1 MNPIVSISLPACRRH
16 TVVHR
21 IARTYWPWLR
31 PPIGSGVA
39 KARAESEGGC
49 SDCLT
54 VTMSDSSASTQVS
67 ESVRIERDGDVAL
80 VIVNNPPVNALSWHV
95 RQGLFDGITQATES
109 GASAIVVICD
119 GRTFIAGA
127 DISEFGGNV
136 PKAAGL
142 QEVQA
147 AMEDAPVPVIAAIH
161 GTALGGGLE
170 VALCADYR
178 VAVASAKFGLPEVNL
193 GLLPGAGGTQRLP
206 RLVGVPKAL
215 EMMTTGR
222 HVSSGEAKEGGLVD
236 DVVDSDDLDDL
247 RTAAVAFANRAV
259 AENMPRTRVRDRNE
273 LVEQHKGDDE
283 VFANFRKGIARKTR
297 GFLAPEYNIQCIEA
311 AANLPFDDGLKVEGK
326 LFMEL
331 MTGPQSAAQRYYFFA
346 ERAAN
351 KIPDIAKDTPLI
363 DVQHVGILGAGTMGG
378 GIAMN
383 FVNVGIPVT
392 IVERDQESLDRGLGV
407 VRKNYERS
415 RSTTAEQ
422 VEERMALITGST
434 SKQDFVECDMV
445 IEAVFE
451 DMELK
456 QSIFKELDEICK
468 PGALLASNTSAL
480 DVNEIAAVT
489 SRPESV
495 IGMHFFSPANVM
507 KLLENVRGDKSSD
520 SVVATTMAIG
530 KKINKVSVMVG
541 VCPGF
546 VGNRMLFM
554 RGAEA
559 ERMLM
564 EGATPAQIDNVLY
577 EFGFPMGP
585 FSMSDL
591 AGLDIG
597 WKEETSSSS
606 TIREILCEN
615 GRRGQKNGRGYYTY
629 DPDTRAATP
638 DPEVEQ
644 LIKDFA
650 ISKGHEQRE
659 VTDQEI
665 LERLLYPMVNEGAK
679 ILEEKIAIR
688 GSDIDVVWVNGYGW
702 PVYRGGPMHWADGVG
717 LAEIVSKIKGYS
729 ESLGGRHW
737 ELSPLLEQLATDSGQ
752 LQTHAS

>member
-1 MNPIVSISLPACRRH
+1 MANGRVNGGSESK
-16 TVVHR
+16 
-21 IARTYWPWLR
+21 LR
-31 PPIGSGVA
+31 AWV
-39 KARAESEGGC
+39 
-49 SDCLT
+49 CLT
-54 VTMSDSSASTQVS
+54 VEMS
-67 ESVRIERDGDVAL
+67 ESIELSQSVRLERDGDVAL

-95 RQGLFDGITQATES
+95 RQGLFDGMTQAVES
-109 GASAIVVICD
+109 GAKSIVVICD

-170 VALCADYR
+170 VALCAHYR
-178 VAVASAKFGLPEVNL
+178 VSVASAKFGLPEVNL

-222 HVSSGEAKEGGLVD
+222 HVSSAEAQAGGLVD
-236 DVVDSDDLDDL
+236 EVIAGNGLDEL
-247 RTAAVAFANRAV
+247 RAAAVAFANKAV
-259 AENMPRTRVRDRNE
+259 AENLPLVRVRDRDDKVAE
-273 LVEQHKGDDE
+273 AKGNDQL
-283 VFANFRKGIARKTR
+283 FADFRKSVARKTR

-311 AANLPFDDGLKVEGK
+311 AANLPFDEGLKVEGK

-331 MTGPQSAAQRYYFFA
+331 MTGPQSGAQRYYFFA

-363 DVQHVGILGAGTMGG
+363 DVQKVGILGAGTMGG

-392 IVERDQESLDRGLGV
+392 IVERDQASLDKGLGV

-434 SKQDFVECDMV
+434 SKQDFADCDMV

-456 QSIFKELDEICK
+456 KSIFKELDEICK

-480 DVNEIAAVT
+480 DVNEIASVT

-530 KKINKVSVMVG
+530 KKIKKVSVMVG

-564 EGATPAQIDNVLY
+564 EGATPAQIDSVLY
-577 EFGFPMGP
+577 DFGFPMGP

-597 WKEETSSSS
+597 WKEEKSSSS

-650 ISKGHEQRE
+650 VSKGHEQRE

-702 PVYRGGPMHWADGVG
+702 PVYRGGPMHWADSIG
-717 LAEIVSKIKGYS
+717 LAEIVSKIESYS
-729 ESLGGRHW
+729 ESLGGKHW
-737 ELSPLLEQLATDSGQ
+737 DLSPLLKSLAESGGQ

>member
-1 MNPIVSISLPACRRH
+1 MRGGNWAIDG
-16 TVVHR
+16 
-21 IARTYWPWLR
+21 
-31 PPIGSGVA
+31 GS
-39 KARAESEGGC
+39 ESNLGPRV
-49 SDCLT
+49 CLT
-54 VTMSDSSASTQVS
+54 VAMS
-67 ESVRIERDGDVAL
+67 ESMELSQSVRLERDGDVAL

-95 RQGLFDGITQATES
+95 RQGLFDGMTQAVES
-109 GASAIVVICD
+109 GAKAIVVICD

-147 AMEDAPVPVIAAIH
+147 AMEDAPIPVIAAIH

-170 VALCADYR
+170 VALCAHYR
-178 VAVASAKFGLPEVNL
+178 VSVSSARFGLPEVNL

-222 HVSSGEAKEGGLVD
+222 HVSSAEAQAGGLVD
-236 DVVDSDDLDDL
+236 EVISGDGLEEL
-247 RTAAVAFANRAV
+247 KLAAVAFANKAV
-259 AENMPRTRVRDRNE
+259 TEDLPLVRVRDRDDKVAE
-273 LVEQHKGDDE
+273 AKGNDQL
-283 VFANFRKGIARKTR
+283 FADFRKSIARKTR

-311 AANLPFDDGLKVEGK
+311 AANLPFDEGLKVEGK

-331 MTGPQSAAQRYYFFA
+331 MTGPQSGAQRYYFFA

-363 DVQHVGILGAGTMGG
+363 DVQKVGVLGAGTMGG

-392 IVERDQESLDRGLGV
+392 IVERDQASLDKGLDV

-422 VEERMALITGST
+422 VEERMSLITGSI
-434 SKQDFVECDMV
+434 SKQDFADCDMV

-456 QSIFKELDEICK
+456 KTIFKELDEICK

-480 DVNEIAAVT
+480 DVNEIASVT

-530 KKINKVSVMVG
+530 KKIKKVSVMVG

-564 EGATPAQIDNVLY
+564 EGATPAQIDSVLY
-577 EFGFPMGP
+577 NFGFPMGP

-650 ISKGHEQRE
+650 VSKGHEQRE
-659 VTDQEI
+659 VTEQEI

-702 PVYRGGPMHWADGVG
+702 PVYRGGPMHWADSIG
-717 LAEIVSKIKGYS
+717 LAEIVSKIESYS
-729 ESLGGRHW
+729 ESLGGKHW
-737 ELSPLLEQLATDSGQ
+737 DLSPLLKSLAESGGQ

>member
-1 MNPIVSISLPACRRH
+1 MRSGNWVIDG
-16 TVVHR
+16 
-21 IARTYWPWLR
+21 
-31 PPIGSGVA
+31 GS
-39 KARAESEGGC
+39 ESNLGPRV
-49 SDCLT
+49 CLT
-54 VTMSDSSASTQVS
+54 VAMS
-67 ESVRIERDGDVAL
+67 ESMELSQSVRLERDGDVAL

-95 RQGLFDGITQATES
+95 RQGLFDGMTQAVES
-109 GASAIVVICD
+109 GAKAIVVICD

-147 AMEDAPVPVIAAIH
+147 AMEDAPIPVIAAIH

-170 VALCADYR
+170 VALCAHYR
-178 VAVASAKFGLPEVNL
+178 VSVSSARFGLPEVNL

-222 HVSSGEAKEGGLVD
+222 HVSSAEAQAGGLVD
-236 DVVDSDDLDDL
+236 EVISGDGLEEL
-247 RTAAVAFANRAV
+247 KLAAVAFANKAV
-259 AENMPRTRVRDRNE
+259 AEDLPLVRVRDRDDKVAE
-273 LVEQHKGDDE
+273 AKGNDQL
-283 VFANFRKGIARKTR
+283 FADFRKSIARKTR

-311 AANLPFDDGLKVEGK
+311 AANLPFDEGLKVEGK

-331 MTGPQSAAQRYYFFA
+331 MTGPQSGAQRYYFFA

-363 DVQHVGILGAGTMGG
+363 DVQKVGVLGAGTMGG

-392 IVERDQESLDRGLGV
+392 IVERDQASLDKGLDV

-422 VEERMALITGST
+422 VEERMSLISGST
-434 SKQDFVECDMV
+434 SKQDFADCDMV

-456 QSIFKELDEICK
+456 KTIFKELDEICK

-480 DVNEIAAVT
+480 DVNEIASVT

-530 KKINKVSVMVG
+530 KKIKKVSVMVG

-564 EGATPAQIDNVLY
+564 EGATPAQIDSVLY
-577 EFGFPMGP
+577 NFGFPMGP

-597 WKEETSSSS
+597 WKEATSSSS

-650 ISKGHEQRE
+650 VSKGHEQRE
-659 VTDQEI
+659 VTEQEI

-702 PVYRGGPMHWADGVG
+702 PVYRGGPMHWADSIG
-717 LAEIVSKIKGYS
+717 LAEIVSKIESYS
-729 ESLGGRHW
+729 ESLGGKHW
-737 ELSPLLEQLATDSGQ
+737 DLSPLLKSLAESGGQ